1 MDPEQIQTGEQL
13 AGQLRELFH
22 LGGWRIHR
30 LAERAGLSKATVQG
44 ILSGTTM
51 IPQAGTLTEFVRACG
66 QDPARR
72 ERDGRG
78 GGGGGPR
85 LQQPVARATH
95 ADADHDGVSV
105 PRSSTKPSFHQHR
118 VPSAVNLGRRFM
130 VECRCHGDDLYT
142 AQQGLDLPIGQA

>member
-66 QDPARR
+66 QDPGPWVSAAGPCRASRQRR
-72 ERDGRG
+72 RR
-78 GGGGGPR
+78 
-85 LQQPVARATH
+85 
-95 ADADHDGVSV
+95 DADPCDECATD
-105 PRSSTKPSFHQHR
+105 RARF
-118 VPSAVNLGRRFM
+118 RRP
-130 VECRCHGDDLYT
+130 CRR
-142 AQQGLDLPIGQA
+142 A

>member
-66 QDPARR
+66 QDPGPWVAAR
-72 ERDGRG
+72 GRAVQAANAG
-78 GGGGGPR
+78 AVTR
-85 LQQPVARATH
+85 IRVMN
-95 ADADHDGVSV
+95 V
-105 PRSSTKPSFHQHR
+105 PRTGHAFVGRADELEQLTEAMTLPGGSGTGGVVVEAVHGYSSR
-118 VPSAVNLGRRFM
+118 
-130 VECRCHGDDLYT
+130 
-142 AQQGLDLPIGQA
+142 